1 MSLPAKRVPD
11 CEYLYERGRRYIV
24 RVQVPRELK
33 RALGKGELK
42 KSLGGDL
49 ALAKR
54 KYHNVVATIMAQI
67 ETARRGALQ
76 LGAPQ
81 AKPDNQ
87 PTVEEVEVT
96 CYAHFVRMTV
106 NMRGKVAHPVGDNP
120 RELRNRTEGYRV
132 MIESQVAAHAYDGW
146 GTMAIDAKWL
156 GEEHGWTLTPDSPLF
171 EHLCRTMLRARLQCY
186 RDELRRLEGKMG
198 PDPDTDPL
206 FGSQPPKRRKPA
218 VDLGELMDK
227 FTASRVASWSASTQR
242 NYIIINRVIEEVC
255 GKDTSLDLIDD
266 EFCDNVRSILC
277 RLPANYQKHPALTG
291 RPIPEVIEIAAARG
305 LPLIGPATINGHLNK
320 FAAIIR
326 FGREKGWITGNPM
339 AGIDVP
345 DPIDPSDNRPQL
357 SEALRLSRIHGA
369 TLIIAKLDR
378 LARNVAF
385 VSHLMESKVDFLA
398 VDFPFAN
405 RLTIHILAAVAEHE
419 AQMIRERTKAAL
431 AAARARG
438 VQLGGNRGN
447 LPAVAAKGALASAVV
462 RHGNA
467 MRAACDLKP
476 ILDELSERGLSIRS
490 IGRELDAMGIR
501 PSRGGTWGAS
511 QVYRVIQMAAAR

>member
-1 MSLPAKRVPD
+1 MCNDSAGWVAYYRVST
-11 CEYLYERGRRYIV
+11 EKQGSSGLGLEAQSEAVRSYVRSRGGALHSELIEVESGRR
-24 RVQVPRELK
+24 
-33 RALGKGELK
+33 A
-42 KSLGGDL
+42 
-49 ALAKR
+49 
-54 KYHNVVATIMAQI
+54 
-67 ETARRGALQ
+67 
-76 LGAPQ
+76 
-81 AKPDNQ
+81 
-87 PTVEEVEVT
+87 
-96 CYAHFVRMTV
+96 
-106 NMRGKVAHPVGDNP
+106 
-120 RELRNRTEGYRV
+120 
-132 MIESQVAAHAYDGW
+132 
-146 GTMAIDAKWL
+146 
-156 GEEHGWTLTPDSPLF
+156 
-171 EHLCRTMLRARLQCY
+171 
-186 RDELRRLEGKMG
+186 
-198 PDPDTDPL
+198 
-206 FGSQPPKRRKPA
+206 
-218 VDLGELMDK
+218 
-227 FTASRVASWSASTQR
+227 
-242 NYIIINRVIEEVC
+242 
-255 GKDTSLDLIDD
+255 
-266 EFCDNVRSILC
+266 
-277 RLPANYQKHPALTG
+277 
-291 RPIPEVIEIAAARG
+291 
-305 LPLIGPATINGHLNK
+305 
-320 FAAIIR
+320 
-326 FGREKGWITGNPM
+326 
-339 AGIDVP
+339 
-345 DPIDPSDNRPQL
+345 NRPQL